1 MGYRGKIQWSKD
13 GQPLQNGK
21 KVRISKKGILKIR
34 ATTYSDR
41 GTYTCIG
48 MLHRNSTVK
57 YSVIYYCIGIYVIFV
72 LYRTNINIYGD
83 PLS

>member
-41 GTYTCIG
+41 GTYTCVG
-48 MLHRNSTVK
+48 MLHRNSSIK
-57 YSVIYYCIGIYVIFV
+57 YSVISYCICIYSISNK
-72 LYRTNINIYGD
+72 YIYI
-83 PLS
+83 